1 MEGDRRQNL
10 VDELVTR
17 QKQLEASYRNEGPEP
32 DVTRYDTAALSEQ
45 RDSCWVCPEMLSDPW
60 SSFTCSHVHVH
71 SLGNPVLFLATMSLI
86 KPRRTREWRAA
97 WKRQQQTE
105 RSLSWADGATS
116 SLWLVGALLGRG
128 LTFKQSPK
136 IIFCSSQ
143 WGLSNAMLHFNFYFG
158 TSEWC
163 VIRKEMWLYFWG
175 VVQQGGW
182 LKYPWDKR
190 GELYLENSPS
200 ILNLSAW
207 ILKSLSLSG
216 KGSLNYFCAFSE
228 FLHSWEK

>member
-116 SLWLVGALLGRG
+116 SL
-128 LTFKQSPK
+128 
-136 IIFCSSQ
+136 
-143 WGLSNAMLHFNFYFG
+143 
-158 TSEWC
+158 
-163 VIRKEMWLYFWG
+163 
-175 VVQQGGW
+175 
-182 LKYPWDKR
+182 
-190 GELYLENSPS
+190 
-200 ILNLSAW
+200 
-207 ILKSLSLSG
+207 
-216 KGSLNYFCAFSE
+216 
-228 FLHSWEK
+228 